1 MGHAGRERPVGV
13 RGLGEGL
20 RVGGI
25 HLGLFAALE
34 GLLGL
39 LLIGELRD
47 RAGVEGLV
55 ALDVNGEGSEGLL
68 GGLVRGCLGQAVGVV
83 VFEGSREGFP
93 RAGTL
98 VCVGFPRALGR
109 QRPVGLAGLRPNAP
123 APRQIPPVLG
133 IRCTILCKELPNGC

>member
-1 MGHAGRERPVGV
+1 MGA

-39 LLIGELRD
+39 LLIGELGD
-47 RAGVEGLV
+47 LAGVEGRV
-55 ALDVNGEGSEGLL
+55 ALDVDREGSEGLL
-68 GGLVRGCLGQAVGVV
+68 GGLVRGRLGEAVGVLV
-83 VFEGSREGFP
+83 LEGGREGLP
-93 RAGTL
+93 RVVTL

-109 QRPVGLAGLRPNAP
+109 QQAVGLAGL
-123 APRQIPPVLG
+123 
-133 IRCTILCKELPNGC
+133 